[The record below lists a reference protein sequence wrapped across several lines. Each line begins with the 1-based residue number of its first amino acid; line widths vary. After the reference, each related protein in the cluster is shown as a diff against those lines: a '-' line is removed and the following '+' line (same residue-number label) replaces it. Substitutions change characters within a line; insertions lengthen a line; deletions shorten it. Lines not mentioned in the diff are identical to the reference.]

1 MQKRIFLNF
10 AGLILVC
17 VMLLAVS
24 FGVLFFRSTQTHE
37 MAAIRDKAHMV
48 AGLLNQ
54 GNFAYAE
61 ALNGGETRMT
71 IVSGEG
77 WVLSDSHAGT
87 DLTVNRA
94 DRMEFTKALA
104 YGSGE
109 AIRRSDTLGAETF
122 YYAVLL
128 ENGSVLRLSRTL
140 YSLGEVFMSTLPWL
154 IAVMIV
160 ILVLAH
166 FIVHRLTKNIIKPLT
181 AVDFE
186 STDTGEPL
194 YEELLPYVKKIELQK
209 QEISDQI
216 LTLRKAETQRRE
228 FSANVSHELK
238 TPLTTISALAE
249 MIAKG
254 MVNAEDI
261 ADFASKI
268 SSRSHRLINIIEDII
283 RLSEFDESKVG
294 KDFTTF
300 DIHELAEQV
309 MDSLQEK
316 ATEKEVAIKL
326 TGQPLQVQ
334 ANSRLLEELL
344 TNLID
349 NGIKY
354 NKVGGSVTVNIC
366 EENGF
371 CKISV
376 SDTGIGIS
384 KKHHS
389 RIFER
394 FYRVDS
400 SRSKKTG
407 GTGLG
412 LSIVKH
418 IAEHHNGRAVMDS
431 TIGKGTTFICYI
443 SL

>member
-1 MQKRIFLNF
+1 
-10 AGLILVC
+10 
-17 VMLLAVS
+17 
-24 FGVLFFRSTQTHE
+24 
-37 MAAIRDKAHMV
+37 
-48 AGLLNQ
+48 
-54 GNFAYAE
+54 
-61 ALNGGETRMT
+61 
-71 IVSGEG
+71 
-77 WVLSDSHAGT
+77 
-87 DLTVNRA
+87 
-94 DRMEFTKALA
+94 
-104 YGSGE
+104 
-109 AIRRSDTLGAETF
+109 
-122 YYAVLL
+122 
-128 ENGSVLRLSRTL
+128 
-140 YSLGEVFMSTLPWL
+140 
-154 IAVMIV
+154 
-160 ILVLAH
+160 
-166 FIVHRLTKNIIKPLT
+166 
-181 AVDFE
+181 
-186 STDTGEPL
+186 
-194 YEELLPYVKKIELQK
+194 
-209 QEISDQI
+209 
-216 LTLRKAETQRRE
+216 
-228 FSANVSHELK
+228 
-238 TPLTTISALAE
+238 